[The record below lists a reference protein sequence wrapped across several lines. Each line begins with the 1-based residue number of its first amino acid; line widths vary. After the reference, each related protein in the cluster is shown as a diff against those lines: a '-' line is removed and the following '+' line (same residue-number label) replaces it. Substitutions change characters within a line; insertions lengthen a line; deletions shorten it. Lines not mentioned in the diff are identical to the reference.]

1 LPSPHFL
8 TIGHSNHEFAAF
20 CALLRRHQVTAI
32 ADVRSAPYSRR
43 HPHFNKERLHADLQR
58 EEIAY
63 VFLGAQLGA
72 RTKDRGCYAN
82 GRVQYD
88 RLAATAEFQRG
99 IDRLFV
105 GARSYCVALMCAER
119 EPLDCHRTVLIAR
132 ALEQRGASVAHI
144 HADGSLEAHGEA
156 LLRLIDLLCMAR
168 EDLLDSQEQLIAA
181 ALDRQAERIAWRGA
195 PL

>member
-1 LPSPHFL
+1 MKPRHSSAAAATSPLGTVLADSPQPSPHFL
-8 TIGHSNHEFAAF
+8 TIGHSNHEFTAF
-20 CALLRRHQVTAI
+20 SALLRRHQVTAL

-43 HPHFNKERLHADLQR
+43 HPELNKERLQAALRR

-72 RTKDRGCYAN
+72 RTKDRSCYVN

-105 GARSYCVALMCAER
+105 GAA
-119 EPLDCHRTVLIAR
+119 
-132 ALEQRGASVAHI
+132 
-144 HADGSLEAHGEA
+144 
-156 LLRLIDLLCMAR
+156 
-168 EDLLDSQEQLIAA
+168 
-181 ALDRQAERIAWRGA
+181 
-195 PL
+195 